1 MTNTHT
7 IACYLDERH
16 DAAIRAALYHLAT
29 SMRDSGAELPVDEV
43 LTDAGRLIPLT
54 PDEIEGYADALG
66 SDTWLCE
73 ASDGPEV

>member
-1 MTNTHT
+1 MANTHT

-29 SMRDSGAELPVDEV
+29 SMRESGTDLPVIDV
-43 LTDAGRLIPLT
+43 LTDAGRIVPLT
-54 PDEIEGYADALG
+54 ADEVEGYAEALG

-73 ASDGPEV
+73 AFDGPEV